1 MEMLVLV
8 EMVMNTASCAAASSM
23 TEVTNIFPMIG

>member
-8 EMVMNTASCAAASSM
+8 EMVMNTASCAAASSK
-23 TEVTNIFPMIG
+23 TEVTNISLMIG